1 MSSRI
6 TDMDLR
12 NGLSIW
18 TINIV
23 DNWFLRKGNNPG
35 SWDSPIYD
43 DNVCCYSRTQFIT
56 LIINFDIMVFNR
68 EIVKAHRK

>member
-35 SWDSPIYD
+35 SLDRPIYD
-43 DNVCCYSRTQFIT
+43 DNLLLLSYPIYHPNYKYWHHGT
-56 LIINFDIMVFNR
+56 
-68 EIVKAHRK
+68 